1 MSFSDRFKAG
11 PTLDQCVQRGFSHLR
26 ITCRHIN
33 CRHEAV
39 VEVATIRARR
49 DVPVNAM
56 HWRCEKAKGG
66 CGRVGDMI
74 VSGMTQ
80 LDLPAPPSLP
90 HPIFDLSEVKAN
102 PRRVPM
108 LIPRKARGDAYGVH
122 P

>member
-11 PTLDQCVQRGFSHLR
+11 PTLDQCIQGGFSHLR
-26 ITCRHIN
+26 IICRHIN

-56 HWRCEKAKGG
+56 RWRCERAKGG

-80 LDLPAPPSLP
+80 PDLPTPPPSP
-90 HPIFDLSEVKAN
+90 HPIFGLSDVKAKA
-102 PRRVPM
+102 RRVPLLM
-108 LIPRKARGDAYGVH
+108 PRKTRGDG
-122 P
+122 